1 MATIYDVAQLAG
13 VSPKT
18 VSRVLNR
25 DAAVRDNTRTA
36 VEKAMAELG
45 YIPSSAARSMRSNRS
60 GLIGLITGAISRAG
74 DTSVPTGLPDMFLI
88 QGAQKVMAAAGKT
101 LMIADTGGDAARV
114 EPLMRTF
121 MQHRAEGM
129 IYVAAFHQRVSLPA
143 PPAHCPLVLANCF
156 DEAGTPAVV
165 PDDAHGQAQLVARL
179 IAAGHRR
186 IAYLT
191 LPPDVPATALRVGG
205 YREALAA
212 AGIMY
217 DEALVAAGYP
227 DHRNRSEDLYAAI
240 EKLLMLAEP
249 PTVLCCGNDEMA
261 LRVYGMLRSRGLRV
275 AEDISVAGY
284 DDHRAIAETL
294 YPPLTSAELPYVQ
307 MGTQA
312 AALLLELIERGQA
325 AGSNPRKV
333 QGALAWRD
341 SVTQQAQ

>member
-25 DAAVRDNTRTA
+25 DAAVRDNTRVA

-191 LPPDVPATALRVGG
+191 GG

-240 EKLLMLAEP
+240 ERLLMLAEP

-333 QGALAWRD
+333 RGALVWRD

>member
-1 MATIYDVAQLAG
+1 M
-13 VSPKT
+13 
-18 VSRVLNR
+18 
-25 DAAVRDNTRTA
+25 
-36 VEKAMAELG
+36 
-45 YIPSSAARSMRSNRS
+45 
-60 GLIGLITGAISRAG
+60 
-74 DTSVPTGLPDMFLI
+74 
-88 QGAQKVMAAAGKT
+88 
-101 LMIADTGGDAARV
+101 
-114 EPLMRTF
+114 
-121 MQHRAEGM
+121 
-129 IYVAAFHQRVSLPA
+129 
-143 PPAHCPLVLANCF
+143 
-156 DEAGTPAVV
+156 
-165 PDDAHGQAQLVARL
+165 AHGQAQLVTRL
-179 IAAGHRR
+179 IATGHRR

-205 YREALAA
+205 YRDALAA

-240 EKLLMLAEP
+240 ERLLMLAEP

-341 SVTQQAQ
+341 SVTQPAQ